1 METLDLR
8 RGGQGLDW
16 APSPLRDCG
25 PGHPQSGQTS
35 SPSCRPGSQG
45 PQTRAHTP
53 GRHPLKPQTLPPG
66 PGLGRRRQQ
75 GPLLPSAS
83 DYVCVLDV
91 DLLELVIKT
100 WKGNTEDKLVS
111 VTGTWGPPGSPEP
124 EQVSGRGSPP
134 GITFPHLLSLSFLPR
149 GLGSGHS
156 RWQPSPVVIGPPG
169 SPR

>member
-1 METLDLR
+1 MAPATPRVARRPPPAAGQVLR
-8 RGGQGLDW
+8 AQ
-16 APSPLRDCG
+16 
-25 PGHPQSGQTS
+25 
-35 SPSCRPGSQG
+35 
-45 PQTRAHTP
+45 QTRAHTP
-53 GRHPLKPQTLPPG
+53 GQHPLKPQTLPPG

-111 VTGTWGPPGSPEP
+111 VTGVRGPPGSPEP

-134 GITFPHLLSLSFLPR
+134 GITFPHLLSLLFLLQ

-156 RWQPSPVVIGPPG
+156 PWQPSPVVISPPG
-169 SPR
+169 SPRQTSLCRNPASTGQW